1 MESQKASSCPGWEKL
16 EFTICSGD
24 GKRAKRVRLQM
35 SAKERGSKKERQCS
49 LKGNKRRRSTAKG
62 KELAWDRMRSTNL
75 WKRDKGSDKKYE
87 TEKSGKELQQERGCY
102 LSQNMLNAY

>member
-35 SAKERGSKKERQCS
+35 SAREAAKKKDSAVSKETREGGQQR
-49 LKGNKRRRSTAKG
+49 KG
-62 KELAWDRMRSTNL
+62 KSWL
-75 WKRDKGSDKKYE
+75 G
-87 TEKSGKELQQERGCY
+87 TE
-102 LSQNMLNAY
+102 